1 MGNIVGPY
9 ANPGPTS
16 QRFSVRL
23 WVPDRPGMLGA
34 VVGAI
39 AELSGNVIG
48 LEVLERS
55 GEIAVDELMVE
66 LPERPE
72 PGTGEVL
79 GRRLRAIDGAGVE
92 EVRPVPDGTEER
104 GLQVISAAVTILE
117 TANPTAS
124 LAALVGLVGTL
135 FEVEWS
141 SLVDLRTETCVRA
154 AGEPPSVDWLLA
166 FLDGARRAAT
176 TSNSG
181 VMAGELPD
189 AGLVL
194 CIGRAVPFRRREQRE
209 LEMLARVA
217 DRMCRPLR
225 DRIPQTWAAQ
235 SRFLA
240 P

>member
-1 MGNIVGPY
+1 MR
-9 ANPGPTS
+9 
-16 QRFSVRL
+16 RFSVRL

-34 VVGAI
+34 VATHI
-39 AELSGNVIG
+39 ADLGGNVVG

-55 GEIAVDELMVE
+55 GEVAVDEVRVE
-66 LPERPE
+66 LPDTAVPD
-72 PGTGEVL
+72 EVAL
-79 GRRLRAIDGAGVE
+79 RLQAIEGAGLE
-92 EVRPVPDGTEER
+92 EIRPVPEGSEER
-104 GLQVISAAVTILE
+104 GLQVIAAAVTILE

-124 LAALVGLVGTL
+124 LAALVGLVGNL

-141 SLVDLRTETCVRA
+141 SLVDLRTATCVRA
-154 AGEPPSVDWLLA
+154 TGHVPPVDWLLA
-166 FLDGARRAAT
+166 FLAGARRAAS

-194 CIGRAVPFRRREQRE
+194 CIGRKVPFRRREQRE

-225 DRIPQTWAAQ
+225 DRIPQTWAGQ
-235 SRFLA
+235 PRFLA